1 MANPL
6 MKKQTDRNGAAYT
19 LPPIPSA
26 RAPAGAPGLA
36 GSARRYK
43 PARLLKLS
51 KPFPMRLTLANGIAS
66 AFWWLHG
73 LKQRPLVSTLQ
84 NHVRVRNPQ
93 KIVTDERP
101 HLWKDLRR
109 QLRVFCG
116 FADILAPVP

>member
-6 MKKQTDRNGAAYT
+6 TKKQTGRNGAAHT

-26 RAPAGAPGLA
+26 PAPAGAPGLA

-43 PARLLKLS
+43 PARLLKSS
-51 KPFPMRLTLANGIAS
+51 KPFPMRRLTLANGAAS
-66 AFWWLHG
+66 AFWWLHS
-73 LKQRPLVSTLQ
+73 LKQRCHVSTLQ

-109 QLRVFCG
+109 ELRVFCG
-116 FADILAPVP
+116 FADILAP